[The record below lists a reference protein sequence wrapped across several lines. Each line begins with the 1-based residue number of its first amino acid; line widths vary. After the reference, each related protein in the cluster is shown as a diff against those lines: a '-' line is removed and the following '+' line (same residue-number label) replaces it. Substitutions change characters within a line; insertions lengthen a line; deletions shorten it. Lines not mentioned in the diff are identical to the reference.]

1 MTRIVFLSLWILL
14 LIFSF
19 SLTAQETKPSNII
32 VDAKADQIFQQMG
45 VFLAKTKEFGFTAY
59 KMTDFVM
66 ESGQKIQLS
75 EVTQI
80 VVSRPNKIRGHTKG
94 DLNNER
100 VWYNGKTVSVYNAEQ
115 NTYGQVKV
123 PDNIDAMMD
132 FIVEKYGVS
141 LPLADLVFSDPY
153 KTAMEKVR
161 VGQYVGLHYVKNVK
175 CHHLAFRQEGLDWQL
190 WIEEGPRP
198 LPRKLVITYK
208 ELPGHPQFIALLDDW
223 NLSPK
228 LTKNYFE
235 FQPPAGA
242 KKIEI
247 QTIAEKIQQNVNL
260 QKK

>member
-1 MTRIVFLSLWILL
+1 MTRTVFLSTWILL
-14 LIFSF
+14 LILSF
-19 SLTAQETKPSNII
+19 HLTAQETKPPNI
-32 VDAKADQIFQQMG
+32 VVEAKADQVFQQMG
-45 VFLAKTKEFGFTAY
+45 AFLAKTKEFSFTAY
-59 KMTDFVM
+59 KMTDFVI

-80 VVSRPNKIRGHTKG
+80 DLSRPNKIHGQSKG

-100 VWYNGKTVSVYNAEQ
+100 LWYNGKTVSVYDSEQ

-123 PDNIDAMMD
+123 PDTIDAMMD

-141 LPLADLVFSDPY
+141 LPLADLAISDPY
-153 KTAMEKVR
+153 KSAMENVR
-161 VGQYVGLHYVKNVK
+161 IGQYVGLHYVKKVK
-175 CHHLAFRQEGLDWQL
+175 CHHLAFRQAGLDWQI
-190 WIEEGPRP
+190 WIQDGPRP

-228 LTKNYFE
+228 FTKELFE
-235 FQPPAGA
+235 FKPPDGA

-247 QTIAEKIQQNVNL
+247 QSIVEKQQQNLNPP
-260 QKK
+260 KK